1 MFALL
6 LLLALLPAA
15 TIAAEQPTTVRF
27 ATYNGS
33 LFDDDGKLVERLRAG
48 DEHARQVAAV
58 VQHVRPDVLLLNEF
72 DYDDA
77 HEAAKRFQ
85 RDYLGKPQHGQR
97 AIEFR
102 YHYLAPVNTGV
113 PSGLDIDRNGTTN
126 GPEDAWGFGRHP
138 GQYGMLVLSR
148 YPIDAKRARTFRLLP
163 WHRMP
168 GAIAPKNP
176 DGTPFYDDATWR
188 QLRLSSKSHWDLPIR
203 TPLGV
208 VHFLVHHPTPPVFD
222 GPDDHNGTRNH
233 DEIRLWADYVSGDRS
248 RSAWIVD
255 DRGRAGGIEAGASF
269 VIAGDHNADP
279 NDGETVDHAMRQ
291 LLDHPAIDASV
302 APRSD
307 GAAEAARREG
317 GKNEG
322 QVGDPANDTGEF
334 GPRVGNLRIDYVLPS
349 RGLAVY
355 GTGVFWPLKG
365 SPESAYS
372 ESSDHH
378 LVWLDVGAP
387 VAHR

>member
-1 MFALL
+1 MRAFI
-6 LLLALLPAA
+6 LLLALSPLASVAA
-15 TIAAEQPTTVRF
+15 DHPTTIRF

-33 LFDDDGKLVERLRAG
+33 LFDDEGKLVERLRNG
-48 DEHARQVAAV
+48 DDHAAQVAAV

-72 DYDDA
+72 DFDPDA
-77 HEAAKRFQ
+77 LAIELFQ
-85 RDYLGKPQHGQR
+85 RNYLEQGQHGQQP
-97 AIEFR
+97 IR
-102 YHYLAPVNTGV
+102 YRYWFHRPVNTGV
-113 PSGLDIDRNGTTN
+113 PSGLDIDRNGTTD

-138 GQYGMLVLSR
+138 GEYGMVVLSR
-148 YPIDAKRARTFRLLP
+148 YPIDAANARTFRLLP

-168 GAIAPKNP
+168 GALAPKNP
-176 DGTPFYDDATWR
+176 DGSPFYDAETWQ

-203 TPLGV
+203 TPLGI

-233 DEIRLWADYVSGDRS
+233 DEIRLWADYVSGDAT

-255 DRGRAGGIEAGASF
+255 DRGRKGGIERGARF

-302 APRSD
+302 VPRSD
-307 GAAEAARREG
+307 GAVAAAKRDG

-322 QVGDPANDTGEF
+322 QVGDPANDTGQF
-334 GPRVGNLRIDYVLPS
+334 GPRVGNLRLDYVLPS
-349 RGLAVY
+349 RGMRVVDS
-355 GTGVFWPLKG
+355 GVFWPLPG
-365 SPESAYS
+365 APESRYS

-378 LVWLDVGAP
+378 LVWIDVAVP
-387 VAHR
+387 AKRE